1 VLERLVD
8 HAALFPPASM
18 PLPDALAEDSRA
30 RESAHPELIGRF
42 VVPAALLAELPP
54 EGPAL
59 SAVLPG
65 VDAAELVHGDER
77 VEAVELKLAS
87 ARPRSADLLEAY
99 RTLGPLGVET
109 YFELFFEE
117 DGWRDDV
124 PAAIGAIAAV
134 GGRAKLR
141 CGGESVPS
149 VEQVAL
155 VVACC
160 REAGVPFKAT
170 AGLHHAMRRGEEH
183 GFLNLLA
190 AATAP
195 RGEIAAAVAEEDFE
209 ALELDEAG
217 REVFVSFGSC
227 SWSEPMDDL
236 RELGLLS

>member
-1 VLERLVD
+1 MLERLVD

-18 PLPDALAEDSRA
+18 PLPDALAEDRRA
-30 RESAHPELIGRF
+30 RESAHPELLGRF
-42 VVPAALLAELPP
+42 VVPAALLAELPR

-65 VDAAELVHGDER
+65 AEAAELVQGHDR
-77 VEAVELKLAS
+77 VEAVELRLAS
-87 ARPRSADLLEAY
+87 ARPRPAELLEAY
-99 RTLGPLGVET
+99 RALEPLGVEA
-109 YFELFFEE
+109 YFELLFEE
-117 DGWRDDV
+117 PGWRDDV

-134 GGRAKLR
+134 GGRVKLR

-160 REAGVPFKAT
+160 REAGVAFKAT
-170 AGLHHAMRRGEEH
+170 AGLHHAVRRDGEH

-190 AATAP
+190 AASAAP
-195 RGEIAAAVAEEDFE
+195 RDIASVIAEQDFA